1 MVLNGNVSSDNT
13 CINSFGSNKLI
24 LNNGNIVWNTD
35 TIASPFS
42 IGGSSEVFINNSFYY
57 SAFFGNMINIDN
69 SNNAKLYL
77 NNLISEGFIDIT
89 GTTGTFINT
98 GVVSPTIGLNNVSTN
113 RDYDTNINT
122 SYLINLNVDPNIIV
136 PKLF

>member
-1 MVLNGNVSSDNT
+1 
-13 CINSFGSNKLI
+13 
-24 LNNGNIVWNTD
+24 
-35 TIASPFS
+35 
-42 IGGSSEVFINNSFYY
+42 
-57 SAFFGNMINIDN
+57 MINIDN